1 MGWGLIK
8 ISYFL
13 FNEINIFFAKLG
25 NKFVLIPS
33 DTSNIFF
40 F

>member
-13 FNEINIFFAKLG
+13 FNEINIFAKLG